1 MKKKSPEAIE
11 RETFRRTFVEPKLF
25 EIPVISKDA
34 IESAPIVWL
43 A

>member
-1 MKKKSPEAIE
+1 
-11 RETFRRTFVEPKLF
+11 VEPKLF